1 MPILDDIV
9 DHEVIGPAILQG
21 RREGRQEGRQE
32 GLQEGRQEGRLEML
46 RHQLEKRFG
55 PIPASIDSRLSTL
68 SAAEL
73 DSIAVRL
80 FDVAKL
86 EELF

>member
-1 MPILDDIV
+1 MPILDDIL
-9 DHEVIGPAILQG
+9 DHEAIGPAILQG
-21 RREGRQEGRQE
+21 RREGR
-32 GLQEGRQEGRLEML
+32 QEGRQEGRLEML

-68 SAAEL
+68 PAAEL